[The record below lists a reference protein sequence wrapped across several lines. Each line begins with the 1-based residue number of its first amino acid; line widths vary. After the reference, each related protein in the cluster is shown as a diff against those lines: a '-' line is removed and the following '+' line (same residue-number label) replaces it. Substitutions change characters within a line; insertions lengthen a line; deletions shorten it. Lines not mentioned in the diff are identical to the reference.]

1 MCPGDDPQD
10 PANELRV
17 TDKRRFT
24 STGEMREESEAA
36 ETPQPA
42 EPPRVIAPADAPAT
56 AAREAAAPPEQAGR
70 AGAVYEFGIE
80 SVFVIFYQ
88 SALIAL
94 GATHQDGGP
103 PGRVDLP
110 EARQAISFL
119 KILEEKTRGNLTAD
133 EAAMLRDLLS
143 EAQMAYV
150 QVARSM
156 AGGGA

>member
-10 PANELRV
+10 PSNELRV

-24 STGEMREESEAA
+24 STGDMREESEAA
-36 ETPQPA
+36 ETPA
-42 EPPRVIAPADAPAT
+42 ASEPPRVIAPADAPA
-56 AAREAAAPPEQAGR
+56 AREPASPPEQGGR
-70 AGAVYEFGIE
+70 GGAVYDFGIE

-94 GATHQDGGP
+94 GATQQDGGP

-110 EARQAISFL
+110 EARQAIAFL
-119 KILEEKTRGNLTAD
+119 KVLEEKTRGNLTAD